1 MRYFLPILLLVIFL
15 SSCGGGLRIEKRH
28 YRNGFYISTHKKQ
41 EKQDA
46 GQPQAEDINRD
57 LVFMETGQEIAEPV
71 CGDTLPDMA
80 EEDDALITKSVAV
93 VPVIQ
98 PELMP
103 QDSAKKETPRRK
115 FLKYDGPEEA
125 RWATIMHWIGWPMVA
140 VAILGMILA
149 FIIPGAFPLVLI
161 FSPLFTVGVILEA
174 IVLVKS
180 IFASNKYQSQ
190 PTIAAQFNKLER
202 QITITA
208 LVIAGIYILY
218 VATVLILLI
227 RGYL

>member
-1 MRYFLPILLLVIFL
+1 
-15 SSCGGGLRIEKRH
+15 
-28 YRNGFYISTHKKQ
+28 
-41 EKQDA
+41 
-46 GQPQAEDINRD
+46 
-57 LVFMETGQEIAEPV
+57 
-71 CGDTLPDMA
+71 
-80 EEDDALITKSVAV
+80 
-93 VPVIQ
+93 
-98 PELMP
+98 
-103 QDSAKKETPRRK
+103 
-115 FLKYDGPEEA
+115 
-125 RWATIMHWIGWPMVA
+125 MVA